1 MLFMAW
7 SPVRRTNAGRFEVDH
22 PGDYATFNSYHPT
35 DATDAPQCPL
45 SLHKRRSNVFGSAYS
60 FVATGKEMTLT
71 VGFRGADPAPAHVPI
86 HRGGV
91 AFPRRTAST
100 FDRAG

>member
-35 DATDAPQCPL
+35 DATIVPWASSEQRHPFGL
-45 SLHKRRSNVFGSAYS
+45 SSVQ
-60 FVATGKEMTLT
+60 M
-71 VGFRGADPAPAHVPI
+71 HV
-86 HRGGV
+86 H
-91 AFPRRTAST
+91 
-100 FDRAG
+100 